1 MATIFSVNNRN
12 DIFARAGR
20 IARET
25 GLEAALQHSAHV
37 IRVRRGEMIY
47 AADRGIEYLDN
58 VFTGAVNL
66 LQFESEARAAILRV
80 PDVTAVTSFEANI
93 VDNALVYEIGL
104 ETIFGRGVINGNI

>member
-66 LQFESEARAAILRV
+66 LQFDICRAPATRISAELRQLGYLQ
-80 PDVTAVTSFEANI
+80 SS
-93 VDNALVYEIGL
+93 
-104 ETIFGRGVINGNI
+104 GN